1 MVIIYGVIQKEKK
14 WNHKV
19 NVKPEIDDLDKFF
32 KHSIN
37 CAITSSGYRDQTVN
51 EEICLNFQFRL

>member
-19 NVKPEIDDLDKFF
+19 NVKPEIDDLEKFF
-32 KHSIN
+32 
-37 CAITSSGYRDQTVN
+37 
-51 EEICLNFQFRL
+51 